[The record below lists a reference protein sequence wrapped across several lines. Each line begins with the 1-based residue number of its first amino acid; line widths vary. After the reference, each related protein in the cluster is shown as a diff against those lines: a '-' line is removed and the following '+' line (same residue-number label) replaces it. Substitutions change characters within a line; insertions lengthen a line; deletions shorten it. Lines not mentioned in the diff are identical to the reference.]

1 MIDSN
6 STHNPAQAAPSELA
20 ALRRQARQRFIGA
33 GVLVLVAVIGLPFIL
48 DSKPRP
54 VSPNI
59 TIEIPKTA
67 PAQATPV
74 VASQPVAEMPAAS
87 ASAAPAIAEI
97 ASAPTT
103 PTAPVAPSAA
113 QAPITA
119 PMSAPVAPAKPDD
132 GARAAALLDGQAP
145 AAGYAIQAGSY
156 TDKAKLQ
163 EVEAKLDKAGL
174 AHYTQGAI
182 SKNGT
187 HHTRVR
193 LGPFAT
199 QQEANSAAVR
209 VNKLG
214 IKTIVIKP

>member
-6 STHNPAQAAPSELA
+6 DIHSTTAAAPTDIA
-20 ALRRQARQRFIGA
+20 RLRRQARQRFIGA

-54 VSPNI
+54 VSSNI
-59 TIEIPKTA
+59 AIDIPQIA
-67 PAQATPV
+67 PVPALPT
-74 VASQPVAEMPAAS
+74 VASQPVVQVPAAA
-87 ASAAPAIAEI
+87 ASNALAIAE
-97 ASAPTT
+97 A
-103 PTAPVAPSAA
+103 APV
-113 QAPITA
+113 TV
-119 PMSAPVAPAKPDD
+119 APVTVVTPVAVATSNAPAVSPAKPDD
-132 GARAAALLDGQAP
+132 GARAAALLHGQP
-145 AAGYAIQAGSY
+145 PVTAGFAIQAGSY
-156 TDKAKLQ
+156 TDKAKLR
-163 EVEAKLDKAGL
+163 EVEERLDKAGL

-199 QQEANSAAVR
+199 QQEANSAAAR

>member
-1 MIDSN
+1 MIDSDN
-6 STHNPAQAAPSELA
+6 IHNTAQAAPNDIDR
-20 ALRRQARQRFIGA
+20 LRRQARQRFIGA
-33 GVLVLVAVIGLPFIL
+33 GVLVLIAGIALPFVL

-59 TIEIPKTA
+59 TIDIPKSA
-67 PAQATPV
+67 PAEPPQATPV
-74 VASQPVAEMPAAS
+74 AASQPITETLAPAAS
-87 ASAAPAIAEI
+87 TAPVTLEAAPLA
-97 ASAPTT
+97 
-103 PTAPVAPSAA
+103 PTAPIPTE
-113 QAPITA
+113 I
-119 PMSAPVAPAKPDD
+119 SAPAVAPAKTDD

-145 AAGYAIQAGSY
+145 ATASGYAIQAGSY
-156 TDKAKLQ
+156 TDKSKLQ
-163 EVEAKLDKAGL
+163 EVTAKLDKAGL

-199 QQEANSAAVR
+199 QQEANAAAVK

-214 IKTIVIKP
+214 IKTIVIKPS

>member
-6 STHNPAQAAPSELA
+6 STHNTAQAAPSEIDR
-20 ALRRQARQRFIGA
+20 LRRQARQRFIGA

-59 TIEIPKTA
+59 TIEILKIA
-67 PAQATPV
+67 PAQATPA
-74 VASQPVAEMPAAS
+74 VASQPVAEVPA
-87 ASAAPAIAEI
+87 AAPAIAEV
-97 ASAPTT
+97 AS
-103 PTAPVAPSAA
+103 APVAPTTTAA
-113 QAPITA
+113 PAA
-119 PMSAPVAPAKPDD
+119 VAPAKPDD

-145 AAGYAIQAGSY
+145 ATGYAIQAGSY
-156 TDKAKLQ
+156 TDKTKLQ

-199 QQEANSAAVR
+199 QQEANAAAVK

>member
-6 STHNPAQAAPSELA
+6 DIQSATVAAPTDIA
-20 ALRRQARQRFIGA
+20 GLRRQARQRFIGA

-54 VSPNI
+54 ISPDI

-67 PAQATPV
+67 PVQAAPA
-74 VASQPVAEMPAAS
+74 VASQPAAEIPAAA
-87 ASAAPAIAEI
+87 ASAAPAMTEV
-97 ASAPTT
+97 
-103 PTAPVAPSAA
+103 APVPAAALTAA
-113 QAPITA
+113 QAPIVA
-119 PMSAPVAPAKPDD
+119 PTPVPVAVVPAKSDD
-132 GARAAALLDGQAP
+132 GTRAAALLEGQTLT
-145 AAGYAIQAGSY
+145 AGYAIQAGSY
-156 TDKAKLQ
+156 TDKTKLQ

>member
-6 STHNPAQAAPSELA
+6 DIQSATVAAPTDIA
-20 ALRRQARQRFIGA
+20 GLRRQARQRFIGA
-33 GVLVLVAVIGLPFIL
+33 GVLVLVAVIGLPFLL

-67 PAQATPV
+67 PVQTTSA
-74 VASQPVAEMPAAS
+74 VASQPIAAIPAAV
-87 ASAAPAIAEI
+87 ASAAPAIADV
-97 ASAPTT
+97 ASVPAAPP
-103 PTAPVAPSAA
+103 PTAA
-113 QAPITA
+113 QAPIT
-119 PMSAPVAPAKPDD
+119 STAPVPAAVIPSKADD
-132 GARAAALLDGQAP
+132 GARAAALLEGQAP
-145 AAGYAIQAGSY
+145 IAGYAIQAGSY
-156 TDKAKLQ
+156 TDKTKLQ